1 MNQLTTVD
9 ILALASQKEQMAA
22 LTKTNGYTEQFG
34 LILSEEDAAELLAER
49 SNALKEQRRVEFG
62 EGILPRIIYEFCDS
76 DFMEQDTYVET
87 LARLQ
92 EIFYLFKGE
101 AMDELTDGELLAF
114 MRQQFDEICFGDLD
128 YLEST
133 CLKKFADAVRA
144 GYRGYQ
150 ATGGR
155 EDFDR
160 FDIRTRWDR
169 DLYLEALAQQF

>member
-22 LTKTNGYTEQFG
+22 LAKTNGYTEQFG

-49 SNALKEQRRVEFG
+49 SHALKEQRRVEFG

-92 EIFYLFKGE
+92 EIFYLFK
-101 AMDELTDGELLAF
+101 
-114 MRQQFDEICFGDLD
+114 
-128 YLEST
+128 
-133 CLKKFADAVRA
+133 
-144 GYRGYQ
+144 
-150 ATGGR
+150 
-155 EDFDR
+155 DR
-160 FDIRTRWDR
+160 KSVV
-169 DLYLEALAQQF
+169 